1 MCAHPRAEP
10 LPNAMPIDMIHLCPA
25 LPRLR
30 PGSNQ
35 PDGQRGIIKKVE
47 KRETNGNVVRVN
59 ATKDTILV
67 TGGAG
72 YIGSHTVRML
82 AQEGWRVLVLDNLV
96 YGHRDAIVS
105 PGVELVVGDISDTN
119 LLDRLF
125 TAHRF
130 SAVLHFA
137 AFAYVGESV
146 TDPAKYYRN
155 NTAAPMVLLE
165 AMRRHDCK
173 RIIFSSTCATYGNPQ
188 YIPIDEQHPQN
199 PINPY
204 GQSKLMLE
212 KILRDYDPAY
222 GVRHVNLRYFN
233 ACGASEDAAIGEDH
247 RPETHLIPLVLE
259 AVRGTIPHVTV
270 FGTDYDT
277 PDGTCVR
284 DYIHILDLARAHV
297 QALEY
302 LAQGGTS
309 FSCNLG
315 TGRGVSVR
323 EILDIAARIT
333 GREVP
338 VVYGP
343 RRAGDPPALVARPTL
358 ALEKLGWKASYT
370 DVTDSIRTAWAWM
383 QKSHGGRYPS

>member
-1 MCAHPRAEP
+1 MQPAGQAE
-10 LPNAMPIDMIHLCPA
+10 
-25 LPRLR
+25 
-30 PGSNQ
+30 
-35 PDGQRGIIKKVE
+35 RGIIKKVE
-47 KRETNGNVVRVN
+47 KRETEDIVPDVN
-59 ATKDTILV
+59 PTNDTILV

-82 AQEGWRVLVLDNLV
+82 AQEGWRVIVLDSLV
-96 YGHRDAIVS
+96 YGHRDAIVT
-105 PGVELVVGDISDTN
+105 PGVELVVGDISDAA

-125 TAHRF
+125 TAHRIT
-130 SAVLHFA
+130 AVLHFA

-165 AMRRHDCK
+165 AMRRHECK

-222 GVRHVNLRYFN
+222 GIRHVNLRYFN
-233 ACGASEDAAIGEDH
+233 ACGASEDAVIGEDH

-277 PDGTCVR
+277 PDGSCVR

-302 LAQGGTS
+302 LARGGTS

-333 GREVP
+333 GKEVP

-358 ALEKLGWKASYT
+358 ALEKLGWKAAYT

-383 QKSHGGRYPS
+383 QKPHGGRYSS